1 MMEDNWKLFLF
12 TPFLAI
18 LAGVLVLAVS
28 FGIFLFRRL
37 RRKPDHEI

>member
-1 MMEDNWKLFLF
+1 MEDKLLLI
-12 TPFLAI
+12 TPFLAL

-28 FGIFLFRRL
+28 FGIFLFLFRRL